1 MSPIGAA
8 PRHQARLLTLIR
20 AICSVA
26 DPVGS
31 EPFSRIQIRV
41 WSNFPDPAP
50 APDPTIKSH
59 ITRSKSN
66 KFNRYFCEQFT
77 FFKIN
82 QQILKKEDED
92 KEGEGKDEDEGED
105 EDEDEDE
112 DKEDGD
118 EDEDEDKEE

>member
-1 MSPIGAA
+1 ML
-8 PRHQARLLTLIR
+8 RIR
-20 AICSVA
+20 IRRRTFFL
-26 DPVGS
+26 DPYLV
-31 EPFSRIQIRV
+31 
-41 WSNFPDPAP
+41 
-50 APDPTIKSH
+50 
-59 ITRSKSN
+59 KSN